1 MNKRELSSIIAKDIA
16 DFLKKGGKIKQI
28 PRGITTEAVVL
39 SPNKKESLTL
49 QKRINDILFTD
60 NNSNDTDNT

>member
-1 MNKRELSSIIAKDIA
+1 MKKEKLLEKIAQDTA
-16 DFLKKGGKIKQI
+16 DFLAKGGKVKKI

-39 SPNKKESLTL
+39 SPNKKESLAL

-60 NNSNDTDNT
+60 NNSNDSSNT